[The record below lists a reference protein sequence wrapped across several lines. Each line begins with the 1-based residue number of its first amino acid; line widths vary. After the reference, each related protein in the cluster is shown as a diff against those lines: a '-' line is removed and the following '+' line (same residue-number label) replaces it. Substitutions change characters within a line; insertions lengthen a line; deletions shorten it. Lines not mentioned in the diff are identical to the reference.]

1 LLVVL
6 DRKRSPIEGDMT
18 DTEPEKVKRSV
29 AQYVVEVDM
38 AYLATRPRMIPKGRV
53 LVHNHAKHSRV
64 TKVNLNGFRA
74 WYQTPNETLEP
85 CRCGWARLPH
95 YVVNRDV
102 AASIIETAPLEG
114 NVRVEQVTV
123 RYDLGV
129 LKIGDATM
137 NMALV
142 E

>member
-1 LLVVL
+1 
-6 DRKRSPIEGDMT
+6 MT
-18 DTEPEKVKRSV
+18 DTAPEKEKLSV

-53 LVHNHAKHSRV
+53 LVHNHTKHSKV

-74 WYQTPNETLEP
+74 WYQKPNETLIP
-85 CRCGWARLPH
+85 CKCGWARLPH
-95 YVVNRDV
+95 YIVNREI
-102 AASIIETAPLEG
+102 AASIIETTPLEG

-129 LKIGDATM
+129 LKVGNATM
-137 NMALV
+137 EL
-142 E
+142 ELTQ

>member
-1 LLVVL
+1 
-6 DRKRSPIEGDMT
+6 MT
-18 DTEPEKVKRSV
+18 DTAPEKEKLSV
-29 AQYVVEVDM
+29 SQYVVEVDM

-53 LVHNHAKHSRV
+53 LVHNHTKHSKV

-74 WYQTPNETLEP
+74 WYQIPNETLEP
-85 CRCGWARLPH
+85 CKCGWARMPH

-102 AASIIETAPLEG
+102 AASIIETTPLEG

-129 LKIGDATM
+129 LKVGDARM
-137 NMALV
+137 ELEMV
-142 E
+142 G

>member
-1 LLVVL
+1 
-6 DRKRSPIEGDMT
+6 MT
-18 DTEPEKVKRSV
+18 DTAPEKEKLSV

-53 LVHNHAKHSRV
+53 LVHNHAKHSKV

-74 WYQTPNETLEP
+74 WYQIPNETLEP
-85 CRCGWARLPH
+85 CKCGWARLPH
-95 YVVNRDV
+95 YTVNRDV
-102 AASIIETAPLEG
+102 AARIIETAPLEG

-129 LKIGDATM
+129 LKVGGARMELEMVD
-137 NMALV
+137 
-142 E
+142 

>member
-1 LLVVL
+1 LSFGIAAVFSTG
-6 DRKRSPIEGDMT
+6 RDMT
-18 DTEPEKVKRSV
+18 ETEPEKVKFSV

-38 AYLATRPRMIPKGRV
+38 AYLSTKPRMIPAGRV
-53 LVHNHAKHSRV
+53 LVHNHTKHSKV

-74 WYQTPNETLEP
+74 WYQKPNETLVL
-85 CRCGWARLPH
+85 CKCGWARLSH
-95 YVVNRDV
+95 YVVNREV
-102 AASIIETAPLEG
+102 AARLIETTPLEG

-129 LKIGDATM
+129 LKVGDATM
-137 NMALV
+137 ELDLV